1 MNQANKQKISVI
13 IPVYNEE
20 ESIGKVLSD
29 LPKDYLDKIIIAD
42 NGSTDNS
49 AGIAAEHG
57 ALVLS
62 ENESGYGA
70 ACLKGINYLKEN
82 SPPDILV
89 FLDGDYSDYPEEIVN
104 LVAKIN
110 EGYDFVLGSR
120 VLGVEEY
127 GAALPPH
134 SILGNKMAAF
144 FLKIFF
150 GGNYTD
156 MGPFRA
162 IRFSRLLELKMVDRN
177 FGWTMEMQI
186 KAERANLKVIEIP
199 VHYRERY
206 GGQSKVT
213 GNFTGSTKAFLKIT
227 YIVIIYFFRFR

>member
-13 IPVYNEE
+13 IPVFNEE
-20 ESIGKVLSD
+20 VSIGKVLSD
-29 LPKDYLDKIIIAD
+29 LPKDYRDKTIVVD

-62 ENESGYGA
+62 ETERGYGA
-70 ACLKGINYLKEN
+70 ACLKGIRYLKEN

-89 FLDGDYSDYPEEIVN
+89 FLDGDYSDFPKEIVN
-104 LVAKIN
+104 LVDKIN
-110 EGYDFVLGSR
+110 AGYDFVLGSR
-120 VLGVEEY
+120 VMGVDKY
-127 GAALPPH
+127 GATLPSH
-134 SILGNKMAAF
+134 SIMGNKMAAF

-186 KAERANLKVIEIP
+186 KAERAKLKVIEIP
-199 VHYRERY
+199 VHYRERF

-213 GNFTGSTKAFLKIT
+213 GNLTGSIKAFLKIT
-227 YIVIIYFFRFR
+227 YVVIIYFFRIR

>member
-13 IPVYNEE
+13 IPVFNEE

-29 LPKDYLDKIIIAD
+29 LPKDYLDNIIIVD

-62 ENESGYGA
+62 ETERGYGA

-89 FLDGDYSDYPEEIVN
+89 FLDGDYSDYPEELLN
-104 LVAKIN
+104 LVDKIN

-120 VLGVEEY
+120 VLGVEKY

-134 SILGNKMAAF
+134 SIMGNKMAAF

-186 KAERANLKVIEIP
+186 KAERAKLKVVELP

-213 GNFTGSTKAFLKIT
+213 GNLTGSIKAFLKIT
-227 YIVIIYFFRFR
+227 YIVLIYFFRIR